1 MRVSSVPTSVFSI
14 FTTLANAS
22 AVSEAA
28 SVCSPSGTTRR
39 SSSCGSSGTRRGCE
53 AFREMCQEYVSAHR
67 SLFHRGRHHFA
78 AEDRELD
85 LDLGARLVEQ
95 DGGEA
100 LKCALIDPDLLADLE
115 QALPFVRRRYFV
127 ESCIATLAAAPDAD
141 RSFPHL
147 SEGLE

>member
-1 MRVSSVPTSVFSI
+1 MAVPLV
-14 FTTLANAS
+14 LANAS

-28 SVCSPSGTTRR
+28 SVCGPSGTTRR

-53 AFREMCQEYVSAHR
+53 AFRETCQERVSAHR

-95 DGGEA
+95 NGGKA
-100 LKCALIDPDLLADLE
+100 LKRAFVDPDLLTNFE
-115 QALPFVRRRYFV
+115 QALPFVWRWHLV
-127 ESCIATLAAAPDAD
+127 ENRIATLAAAPNAD
-141 RSFPHL
+141 WS
-147 SEGLE
+147 